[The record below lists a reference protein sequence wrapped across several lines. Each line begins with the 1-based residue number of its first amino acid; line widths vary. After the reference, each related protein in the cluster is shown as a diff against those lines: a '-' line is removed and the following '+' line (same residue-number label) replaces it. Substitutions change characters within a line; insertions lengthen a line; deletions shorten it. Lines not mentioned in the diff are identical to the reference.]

1 MSIIQHSSVT
11 GSDLH
16 GVVAFTFD
24 TAAARDLQA
33 VTTGDIGK
41 VARVIADNSFHVLT
55 NTSPVTWTAIAGS
68 VLATANVWSA
78 GQRGVVAALPASAS
92 VTPDFAT
99 ANNFSLTANQNFTLA
114 NATNA
119 VAGQSGIIAVTQDA
133 TGSRVLTLGANYKK
147 AGGAAIVLTTAAG
160 SVDYLTYYVESA
172 TRIFVSL
179 IADVK

>member
-1 MSIIQHSSVT
+1 MSIIQHNLVT

-16 GVVAFTFD
+16 GVLAFTFA
-24 TAAARDLQA
+24 TVAARDEQIVA
-33 VTTGDIGK
+33 ASDIGK
-41 VARVIADNSFHVLT
+41 VARVIADNSFYVLT
-55 NTSPVTWTAIAGS
+55 GSAPATWTALAGS
-68 VLATANVWSA
+68 VVSSVNTWSA
-78 GQRGVVAALPASAS
+78 GQRGVVTALSPSAT

-99 ANNFSLTANQNFTLA
+99 ANNFSLSPVQNFTLA
-114 NATNA
+114 NPLNA
-119 VAGQSGIIAVTQDA
+119 VAGQSGIIAITQDG

-147 AGGAAIVLTTAAG
+147 AGGVAVVLTTAAG